1 VTEPIRVLICDDH
14 ELFRRGL
21 LTVLEQ
27 EEGMKVVAEAENAED
42 ALEKAAE
49 VVPDVVLMDVRLE
62 VRPTERSG
70 LAATSRIKEIVPSAQ
85 VLMLTASDEQ
95 ADLYDAMKAGAIGY
109 LLKGISAHE
118 IAEAIRSVHSGVS
131 MISPSMA
138 SKLVAE
144 FVNVSKQQ
152 DEPASATTTLSER
165 ELEILKLVAKG
176 QSNREIGD
184 NLGVSEN
191 TVKKHVRNIL
201 DKVHMRTR
209 VEAALY
215 AVREGLIEDPG
226 GSSAN

>member
-1 VTEPIRVLICDDH
+1 MTEPIRVLICDDH
-14 ELFRRGL
+14 ELLRRGL

-49 VVPDVVLMDVRLE
+49 VVPDVVLMDIRLE

-95 ADLYDAMKAGAIGY
+95 SDLYDAIKAGASGY
-109 LLKGISAHE
+109 LLKGVSSHE
-118 IAEAIRSVHSGVS
+118 IADAIRSVHSGIS
-131 MISPSMA
+131 LISPSMA

-144 FVNVSKQQ
+144 FLNVAKKEDDVPSSQN
-152 DEPASATTTLSER
+152 AALSER
-165 ELEILKLVAKG
+165 ELEILKLIARG
-176 QSNREIGD
+176 DSNREIGET
-184 NLGVSEN
+184 LGVSEN

-201 DKVHMRTR
+201 DKLHTRTR

-215 AVREGLIEDPG
+215 AVRKRLIEDPG
-226 GSSAN
+226 GRS

>member
-14 ELFRRGL
+14 ELLRRGL

-27 EEGMKVVAEAENAED
+27 EEGMNVVAEAENAED

-49 VVPDVVLMDVRLE
+49 VVPDVVLMDIRLE
-62 VRPTERSG
+62 VLPAERSG
-70 LAATSRIKEIVPSAQ
+70 LAATSRIKETVPSAQ
-85 VLMLTASDEQ
+85 VLMLSASDDQ
-95 ADLYDAMKAGAIGY
+95 SDLYDAIKAGASGY

-118 IAEAIRSVHSGVS
+118 IADAIRSVHSGVS

-144 FVNVSKQQ
+144 FVSVASRQ
-152 DEPASATTTLSER
+152 DEIPSANANLSDR
-165 ELEILKLVAKG
+165 ELEILENVARG
-176 QSNREIGD
+176 DSNREIGET
-184 NLGVSEN
+184 LGVSEN

-226 GSSAN
+226 RS

>member
-14 ELFRRGL
+14 ELLRRGL

-49 VVPDVVLMDVRLE
+49 VVPDVVLMDIRLE

-95 ADLYDAMKAGAIGY
+95 SDLYDAIKAGASGY
-109 LLKGISAHE
+109 LLKGVSSHE
-118 IAEAIRSVHSGVS
+118 IADAIRSVHSGVS
-131 MISPSMA
+131 LISPSMA

-144 FVNVSKQQ
+144 FLNVAKKEDDVPSSQN
-152 DEPASATTTLSER
+152 AALSER
-165 ELEILKLVAKG
+165 ELEILKLIARG
-176 QSNREIGD
+176 DSNREIGET
-184 NLGVSEN
+184 LGVSEN

-201 DKVHMRTR
+201 DKVHTRTR

-215 AVREGLIEDPG
+215 AVRKGLIEDPG
-226 GSSAN
+226 GRS